1 VNRPTIRAADVLESE
16 EELHTLMHLS
26 LLNKGIFNI
35 PRGLFVLSTK
45 ITDDEMDMLVGK
57 MDDTLKELLP
67 LIQEKYTHL
76 LL

>member
-1 VNRPTIRAADVLESE
+1 MSLDSE

-26 LLNKGIFNI
+26 LLNKRIFNI
-35 PRGLFVLSTK
+35 PRGLFILSTK
-45 ITDDEMDMLVGK
+45 ITMDEMDMLINR

-67 LIQEKYTHL
+67 LIREKYTHL